1 MEIANRIRIVRETYG
16 LTQAEVAYKLEMTPQ
31 AYGKIERS
39 ADKAKIETLIKI
51 SIAIGVSIFFLID
64 SNNPNY
70 YEQKNNL

>member
-1 MEIANRIRIVRETYG
+1 MEIANRIRIIHETYG
-16 LTQAEVAYKLEMTPQ
+16 IRQVEVAYKLDITPQ